1 MSTVERRES
10 ESSRKWKQTRR
21 DFREQ
26 LHRRLWG
33 GGQPWTFRR
42 RRVASLLIVAIAL
55 IVTAWTSQSLHAAL
69 MRSSVMTGWTLLV
82 CVLMLFAIGIRR
94 RIPILP
100 LGTMSTWTQVHIFT
114 GLFAAGVFLL
124 HVPSIASGQLIAD
137 GWLEGTLSF
146 LFLAVSASGL
156 YGLIASRRLP
166 ARLTAMGSQPRYDQI
181 AWHRE
186 QLAAR
191 ASERLDSLTSLESQ
205 TVLGEFDDQ
214 YLRRYM
220 ESPLSWS
227 HRLFAHSFRRR
238 RLVIGLNELHRY
250 LEDDG
255 KEVANELSGLVRLRD
270 ELDTQHALQ
279 WRLRAWVAVHAVMS
293 IALVALAIMHT
304 IHALQ
309 FVES

>member
-1 MSTVERRES
+1 MSVAERRRS
-10 ESSRKWKQTRR
+10 ASSRRWQQFRTDAVSKFRR
-21 DFREQ
+21 RVFGTGRA
-26 LHRRLWG
+26 WS
-33 GGQPWTFRR
+33 FRR
-42 RRVASLLIVAIAL
+42 RRIASLIVVAIA
-55 IVTAWTSQSLHAAL
+55 IVLTAWISQSLHAAL
-69 MRSSVMTGWTLLV
+69 YRSSVMTGWTLLSSI
-82 CVLMLFAIGIRR
+82 LILFAIGIRR

-114 GLFAAGVFLL
+114 GLFACGVFVM
-124 HVPSIASGQLIAD
+124 HVPAIATGRLIAD
-137 GWLEGTLSF
+137 GWLEGTLSV
-146 LFLAVSASGL
+146 LFIGVSLSGF
-156 YGLIASRRLP
+156 YGILASRRLP

-181 AWHRE
+181 DWHRE
-186 QLAAR
+186 QLAER
-191 ASERLDSLTSLESQ
+191 AMQRLDSLTSVDSQ
-205 TVLGEFDDQ
+205 RVLGEFDDQ
-214 YLRRYM
+214 YLRRYL

-255 KEVANELSGLVRLRD
+255 KEVADELAGLVRRRD

-293 IALVALAIMHT
+293 LGLVALAIMHT